1 MEEIKDR
8 CISRKE
14 YLKRD
19 DSNVGYALHVQNNI
33 KKDDYARFNTGEIV
47 KVTGIRENQVNKKA
61 IYFGAY
67 DEDWCD
73 SAAVENFSENIIDL
87 IEVGDYVNGE
97 KVIEVHP
104 DLGYVF
110 VDKETELGTKT
121 FCDYQIETILTH
133 EQMEEN
139 QYVVKRNMETN

>member
-1 MEEIKDR
+1 MDIKER
-8 CISRKE
+8 CISKKE

-19 DSNVGYALHVQNNI
+19 DSNVGYALYVQNNI
-33 KKDDYARFNTGEIV
+33 KKGDYARLNTGEIV

-87 IEVGDYVNGE
+87 IEVGDYVNGKYVKEINQYKDGKSIIALIGIIDE
-97 KVIEVHP
+97 KNI
-104 DLGYVF
+104 
-110 VDKETELGTKT
+110 K
-121 FCDYQIETILTH
+121 TILTH
-133 EQMEEN
+133 EQYNANCYKIE
-139 QYVVKRNMETN
+139 QK

>member
-1 MEEIKDR
+1 MDIKVGDFIR
-8 CISRKE
+8 TKKGIIGK
-14 YLKRD
+14 LKRIELD
-19 DSNVGYALHVQNNI
+19 EIDKNLKWYVFDKKRPDMNI
-33 KKDDYARFNTGEIV
+33 IDEIY
-47 KVTGIRENQVNKKA
+47 INKPYITK
-61 IYFGAY
+61 Y
-67 DEDWCD
+67 
-73 SAAVENFSENIIDL
+73 SKNLIDL

-97 KVIEVHP
+97 KVIEVHL

>member
-1 MEEIKDR
+1 MEEIK
-8 CISRKE
+8 
-14 YLKRD
+14 
-19 DSNVGYALHVQNNI
+19 VG
-33 KKDDYARFNTGEIV
+33 DYVRVNGIIG
-47 KVTGIRENQVNKKA
+47 KVEQIGNSLFWIENGSSYSLDNKKVKH
-61 IYFGAY
+61 
-67 DEDWCD
+67 
-73 SAAVENFSENIIDL
+73 SKNIIDL

-97 KVIEVHP
+97 KVIEVHL

>member
-1 MEEIKDR
+1 MDIKVEEYVRTKNGLIGK
-8 CISRKE
+8 
-14 YLKRD
+14 
-19 DSNVGYALHVQNNI
+19 
-33 KKDDYARFNTGEIV
+33 
-47 KVTGIRENQVNKKA
+47 VNKIELA
-61 IYFGAY
+61 GSGVRFGGEFLTDTIIQFNDGKVY
-67 DEDWCD
+67 ERRVKTQQIFKH
-73 SAAVENFSENIIDL
+73 SFNLIDL

-97 KVIEVHP
+97 KVIEVHL